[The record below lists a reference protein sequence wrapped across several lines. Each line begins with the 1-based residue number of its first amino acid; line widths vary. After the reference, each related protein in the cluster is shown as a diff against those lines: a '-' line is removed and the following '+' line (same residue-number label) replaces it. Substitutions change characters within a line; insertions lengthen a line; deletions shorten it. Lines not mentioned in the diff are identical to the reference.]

1 MDGGA
6 PTELR
11 ALLEARDDG
20 ACEEAWAA
28 LLESHTDLLLRAAE
42 AFGGGHDSTMDRYR
56 YVLEGLRRD
65 GFRRLRSYRSRSRSS
80 FEGWLIV
87 VSRRLCLDFERSR
100 YGRGGR
106 AADAETSTLQ
116 RASRRKLVDLVGV
129 KLDTS
134 LLPGNARENPER
146 RLREA
151 ELREALDRALGD
163 IAPRDRLLLSLRFED
178 EAPVREIA
186 EVMGFPTVFHVY
198 RRLNRALDGLRM
210 TLREEGFDGAEP

>member
-11 ALLEARDDG
+11 VLLESHDDD

-28 LLESHTDLLLRAAE
+28 LLDSHSDLLLRAAE
-42 AFGGGHDSTMDRYR
+42 TFGGGHDSKMDRYR

-65 GFRRLRSYRSRSRSS
+65 DFRRLRSYRSGSRSS

-106 AADAETSTLQ
+106 AADREAFTLE
-116 RASRRKLVDLVGV
+116 RASRRKLADLVGV
-129 KLDTS
+129 ELDPE
-134 LLPGNARENPER
+134 LLPARARESPER
-146 RLREA
+146 RLREV
-151 ELREALDRALGD
+151 ELREALDRALRGL
-163 IAPRDRLLLSLRFED
+163 APRDRLLLSLRFED

-186 EVMGFPTVFHVY
+186 EMMGFPTVFHVY
-198 RRLNRALDGLRM
+198 RRLNRVLDGVRK
-210 TLREEGFDGAEP
+210 TLREEGVDGAEP